1 MNTISSLDKTQT
13 ITVNGVVMSLA
24 EYKASKKALSAEKKS
39 KKTRKSPKVIIS
51 DVTIHKDITTISADV
66 ERLVKS
72 AAPFKSLSTFY
83 RHAYR
88 SYGVVSEKI
97 MKPYMRLYT
106 FYQSKWIEVENCIN
120 VMHECSK
127 GKETEVYDFAIQ
139 LSWKVDDLK
148 TALNQL
154 IEKVRDNY
162 YNTSHEFKGQPIFE
176 GRMLG
181 GKTPRE
187 LGFKQQLFSQS
198 PQKIWK
204 TMNKL
209 EESVRTI
216 KQWGEIGR
224 DPFAYKIR

>member
-24 EYKASKKALSAEKKS
+24 EYKAYKKANAEKKCSKKA
-39 KKTRKSPKVIIS
+39 RKSPKVIVN
-51 DVTIHKDITTISADV
+51 DVTIHKDITTISTDV
-66 ERLVKS
+66 EKLVKS
-72 AAPFKSLSTFY
+72 AAPFKSLSVFY

-88 SYGVVSEKI
+88 SYGLISQEI

-106 FYQSKWIEVENCIN
+106 LYQSKWRDVENMIN
-120 VMHECSK
+120 VMHDCSK
-127 GKETEVYDFAIQ
+127 KKESEVFDFAVQ
-139 LSWKVDDLK
+139 LSWRLDDMKV
-148 TALNQL
+148 ALNKL
-154 IEKVRDNY
+154 IDKVRDNY
-162 YNTSHEFKGQPIFE
+162 YNTSKEFKGQPVFE

-187 LGFKQQLFSQS
+187 LGFKQQLFAQS

-209 EESVRTI
+209 EDAVETI
-216 KQWGEIGR
+216 KKWGEIGR
-224 DPFAYKIR
+224 DPFTYKIR